1 MNRLASILTAVATTA
16 TLFAATTT
24 ASFAANG
31 AAYRLVP
38 ATAVAAAS
46 TVIVNDTLWKCA
58 PGACVAAN
66 ATSRPAI
73 VCAQVAKKVG
83 KLESFAVR
91 GEEFDAETLAKCNEK
106 AR

>member
-1 MNRLASILTAVATTA
+1 MNRLASILTAAATTA
-16 TLFAATTT
+16 TLFAMTTT

-38 ATAVAAAS
+38 ATAVTAAN
-46 TVIVNDTLWKCA
+46 TVVVNETLWKCA
-58 PGACVAAN
+58 AGACTAAN

-73 VCAQVAKKVG
+73 VCAQAAKKVG
-83 KLESFAVR
+83 KIEAFTAN
-91 GEEFDAETLAKCNEK
+91 GKEFGAEDLAKCNEK